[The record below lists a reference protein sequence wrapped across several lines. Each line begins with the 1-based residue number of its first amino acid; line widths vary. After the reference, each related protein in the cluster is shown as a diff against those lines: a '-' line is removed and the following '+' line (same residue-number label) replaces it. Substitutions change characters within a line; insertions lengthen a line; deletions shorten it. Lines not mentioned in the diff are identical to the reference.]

1 MSETFAPLVLFD
13 LDGTLLDSAR
23 DLHAAM
29 NQLLQEKSEPL
40 IAFETFRPVVSK
52 GSRAM
57 LKQSFVHADE
67 NTRELLIPEFLAIY
81 EQNLAQHSQ
90 LFDGIDAVLVHI
102 EQQGALWGIVTNKPF
117 YLAEP
122 LVQKLGWIERSAVLL
137 GGDSLPKRKP
147 DPDQLLH
154 ACKLLSIAPEKTVY
168 VGDDER
174 DVQAANAANM
184 RSVAALWGYRPHGDF
199 PENWQAD
206 DLAEQPLD
214 LIEQRLMY
222 SLS

>member
-1 MSETFAPLVLFD
+1 MAEKFAPLVLFD

-29 NQLLQEKSEPL
+29 NLLLLEKSEPL
-40 IAFETFRPVVSK
+40 IAFDDFRPIVSK

-57 LKQSFVHADE
+57 LKQSFLNASDAA
-67 NTRELLIPEFLAIY
+67 RELLIPEFLALY
-81 EQNLAQHSQ
+81 EQGLAQHSRI
-90 LFDGIDAVLVHI
+90 FDGINEVLGHI
-102 EQQGALWGIVTNKPF
+102 EQQGAVWGIVTNKPF

-122 LVQKLGWIERSAVLL
+122 LVQKLGWMQRSKVLL

-147 DPDQLLH
+147 EPDQLLH
-154 ACKLLSIAPEKTVY
+154 ACRMLSIDPEKTVY
-168 VGDDER
+168 IGDDQR

-184 RSVAALWGYRPHGDF
+184 RSVGALWGYRPHDDQ
-199 PENWQAD
+199 PADWQAD
-206 DLAEQPLD
+206 DLAGQPLD

-222 SLS
+222 SLT